1 MGTPLQFDY
10 YYGAEAEQFRF
21 FRIPKMLFE
30 KNYFK
35 PLSCESK
42 LLYGVLLD
50 QVSLSLKNGWV
61 DEQNRT
67 YIIFTVESVTDTIG
81 CSRDKARKLMMEL
94 EEIGLIEKKR
104 RGQGRPDIIY
114 VKNFVRLIAEKPSSE
129 NNRKEVDN
137 FSEGEKTG
145 FQKAENQ
152 FSRRRNFR
160 LLEDEKSVPNNTN
173 INNTESSDT
182 HSFHSRTLL
191 PDHDAGISGQDRREE
206 GTAGK
211 QYAEQE
217 SVKTAWANE
226 NRRNEKENI
235 GDKGRIPDIRVKEA
249 YMEIL
254 KEQVR
259 YDALVSEESYRYD
272 RELIDGILNTIAD
285 IAAFPGGT
293 EWIAG
298 TDLPREVVK
307 GQLLKLDYDTLTY
320 AVDCLKKNSTR
331 ITHKRAY
338 LLTTLYR
345 APDIMNFGIMSDV
358 QYDMYG
364 GGWEEKGIIGGQK
377 NG

>member
-30 KNYFK
+30 KSYFK

-114 VKNFVRLIAEKPSSE
+114 VKNFVRLIAEKTSSE
-129 NNRKEVDN
+129 NNGKEVEN
-137 FSEGEKTG
+137 FSEGEKTD

-160 LLEDEKSVPNNTN
+160 HQEGEKSDPNNTN
-173 INNTESSDT
+173 INDTDISDT
-182 HSFHSRTLL
+182 LSFPSTILL
-191 PDHDAGISGQDRREE
+191 SGSDAAVSGQGEKKD
-206 GTAGK
+206 GTEKK
-211 QYAEQE
+211 QDADQ
-217 SVKTAWANE
+217 KTMEIIRTGEKRKNE
-226 NRRNEKENI
+226 
-235 GDKGRIPDIRVKEA
+235 IPDIRMKDA
-249 YMEIL
+249 YMKIL

-259 YDALVSEESYRYD
+259 YDALVREESYKYD

-293 EWIAG
+293 ERIAG

-307 GQLLKLDYDTLTY
+307 GQLMKLDYDTLTY
-320 AVDCLKKNSTR
+320 AVDCLKKNSTKV
-331 ITHKRAY
+331 THKRAY

-364 GGWEEKGIIGGQK
+364 GGWEEKGIIGGHK
-377 NG
+377 NE